1 MVSHSTICILPSL
14 VEGKK
19 KEWRLIRAVLPSLA
33 APAVSLGVG
42 GVDGVECLHSPA
54 RRLSMIDCVLL
65 IDILYLHYRQLS
77 SVFYNFFRASQRK
90 CKNRK
95 KVVDIYT
102 DV

>member
-1 MVSHSTICILPSL
+1 M
-14 VEGKK
+14 EGKR
-19 KEWRLIRAVLPSLA
+19 KEWRLIRVVLPSLA
-33 APAVSLGVG
+33 APAVFLGVG

-65 IDILYLHYRQLS
+65 IDILYLHTRIMS
-77 SVFYNFFRASQRK
+77 SIFCNFFPGAK
-90 CKNRK
+90 KKLKTRK